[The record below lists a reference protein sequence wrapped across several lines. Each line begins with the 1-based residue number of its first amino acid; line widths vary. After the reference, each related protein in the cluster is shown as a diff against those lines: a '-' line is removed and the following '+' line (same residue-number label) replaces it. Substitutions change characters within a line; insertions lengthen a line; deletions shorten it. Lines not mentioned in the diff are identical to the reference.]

1 MREEEGDRVLRRFAG
16 EGGVDAIA
24 PELKTHATNGRIRGA
39 IGDAG
44 EFNVESANGKVGC
57 SGGPWDEGL
66 EGIRRGIIFP
76 ESRCGLGQ
84 DEFRCRSRSICEIM
98 ELHNKI

>member
-1 MREEEGDRVLRRFAG
+1 MLRRFAS
-16 EGGVDAIA
+16 EGRVDAIA
-24 PELKTHATNGRIRGA
+24 PELKTHATNGWVRGA

-66 EGIRRGIIFP
+66 
-76 ESRCGLGQ
+76 
-84 DEFRCRSRSICEIM
+84 
-98 ELHNKI
+98 